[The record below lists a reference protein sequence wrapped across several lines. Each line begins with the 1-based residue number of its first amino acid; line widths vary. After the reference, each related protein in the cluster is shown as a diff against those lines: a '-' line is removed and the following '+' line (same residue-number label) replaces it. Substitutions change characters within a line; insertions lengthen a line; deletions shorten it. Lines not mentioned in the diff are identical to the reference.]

1 MKKTITSL
9 LLMLLVVVSAW
20 GQTSGQCGDAA
31 YWTLSSDGV
40 LTISG
45 TGVMMASP
53 TFGSDKISIKEV
65 VINEGITTIGATA
78 FSGYYGINT
87 VSFPTT
93 LTEIGGSAFYGCT
106 FKAADLSKC
115 NELTTIGG
123 TAFGTSS
130 LETISF
136 PASLTSIGS
145 YAFMSTSIA
154 SIDLSMCDKITTID
168 YGTFD
173 NCSSLT
179 TFLPPASLTSIG
191 SCAFMSVTSLQSI
204 DFSKCNELTTIVSN
218 AFSGCSSLSTI
229 SLPASL
235 TTIENSSFQSCTSMA
250 TINLLAIAPP
260 SLGQKVFDGV
270 ETDKVTVYV
279 PTAGVNDYK
288 AHSVWGTFNI
298 ADIASSGMVD
308 ASMDDSIV
316 VEGNDIVLS
325 EAQQVVVYTV
335 SGALVYQGITNRIT
349 MDEAGVYIVK
359 IASGTVKAIIR

>member
-53 TFGSDKISIKEV
+53 TFGSNKISIKEV

-235 TTIENSSFQSCTSMA
+235 TTIENYSFNNCTSMA
-250 TINLLAIAPP
+250 TINLLAVAPP
-260 SLGQKVFDGV
+260 SLGQNVFDGV
-270 ETDKVTVYV
+270 EADKVTVYV